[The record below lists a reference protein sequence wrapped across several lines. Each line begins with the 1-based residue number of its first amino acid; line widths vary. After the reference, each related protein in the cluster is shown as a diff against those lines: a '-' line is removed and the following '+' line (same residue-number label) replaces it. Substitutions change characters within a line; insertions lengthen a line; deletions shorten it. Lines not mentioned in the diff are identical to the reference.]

1 MAGKA
6 GLSMTIARAREHR
19 RRRPARA
26 LGSAACAV
34 SLLLLSGAGARA
46 QQTEFC
52 VTCQGP
58 DATYR
63 CTFDDAGASPAQQG
77 LQLHCIS
84 TLAREGGHQ
93 SCAIGRAAKAP
104 CAGTLKV
111 LALPGASPGTV
122 PTAPVQATA
131 DPGGPAPAEPAPGP
145 PAQTTAV
152 EPPQADVEMQGV
164 RQAPPAP
171 MAEGQAPA
179 TVKRTWSDTSGPSG
193 QPIEKAE
200 APGQTSDGAA
210 KSPVETADEQ
220 PASND
225 LLKPLNS
232 AGKAVTNAA
241 KTTGEALGKAGDAV
255 GSAAKKSWK
264 CLTSLFGDC

>member
-1 MAGKA
+1 
-6 GLSMTIARAREHR
+6 MTIGRTLEHR
-19 RRRPARA
+19 RCRPARA
-26 LGSAACAV
+26 LHSAACAF
-34 SLLLLSGAGARA
+34 SLVLLSGAGARA

-63 CTFDDAGASPAQQG
+63 CSFDDAGASPAQQG

-93 SCAIGRAAKAP
+93 SCAIGRATKAP

-122 PTAPVQATA
+122 PSAPEQATA
-131 DPGGPAPAEPAPGP
+131 DPGAPAPAEPSPAA

-164 RQAPPAP
+164 RHAPPAP

-193 QPIEKAE
+193 QPADTAQ
-200 APGQTSDGAA
+200 APGQKPDGVGTSPADA
-210 KSPVETADEQ
+210 ADEA
-220 PASND
+220 ASSD
-225 LLKPLNS
+225 LPKPLDD
-232 AGKAVTNAA
+232 AGKAVSDAA

-264 CLTSLFGDC
+264 CLKSLFGDC

>member
-1 MAGKA
+1 M
-6 GLSMTIARAREHR
+6 RA
-19 RRRPARA
+19 PW
-26 LGSAACAV
+26 SVACAF
-34 SLLLLSGAGARA
+34 SLMLLSGAGAGAQA

-93 SCAIGRAAKAP
+93 SCAIGRATKAP

-131 DPGGPAPAEPAPGP
+131 DPGAPAPAEPAPGP
-145 PAQTTAV
+145 PAQTTAI

-171 MAEGQAPA
+171 MAEGQAPD
-179 TVKRTWSDTSGPSG
+179 TVKRTWSDTSGSAGQSG
-193 QPIEKAE
+193 DTAQ
-200 APGQTSDGAA
+200 APGQKPDGTGTSPADA
-210 KSPVETADEQ
+210 ADEA
-220 PASND
+220 ASSD
-225 LLKPLNS
+225 LPKPLDD